1 MLEERISANIQQ
13 LRKRAKMSLQD
24 LADRTG
30 LTKSYLS
37 KIERQ
42 IQTPSFS
49 TMSRISHALGVD
61 TTALLTER
69 AENLEDV
76 RISFTRK
83 GERKVITPLDH
94 LAEGSF
100 HGIIYEAIAHNKPG
114 KNMTPLVLT
123 IPPEGAQIFQHEG
136 EEFMYVLEGRH
147 EFTYDDYTYVMEEGD
162 SVYIDAAVPHTGKG
176 MDGKPAKILL
186 VMFNYKRL

>member
-1 MLEERISANIQQ
+1 MLEEHISLNIQQ
-13 LRKRAKMSLQD
+13 LRKKAKIDLQN

-37 KIERQ
+37 KIERK
-42 IQTPSFS
+42 IQSPSFS
-49 TMSRISHALGVD
+49 TMSKIALALGVD
-61 TTALLTER
+61 TTSLLTER
-69 AENLEDV
+69 AESLEDV
-76 RISFTRK
+76 RISFTRR

-100 HGIIYEAIAHNKPG
+100 HGITYEAIAHNKPG
-114 KNMTPLVLT
+114 KNMNPLVMT
-123 IPPEGAQIFQHEG
+123 IPPEGAPIFRHEG
-136 EEFMYVLEGRH
+136 EEFIYILEGRH
-147 EFTYDDYTYVMEEGD
+147 EFTYGDQTYLMEEGD

-176 MDGKPAKILL
+176 LDGKPSKILL